1 MSELTIVVYLA
12 LAFAVLLIVLLRPD
26 RRPRVSG
33 RSLADQKIESMLPK
47 HYRFFPQIQRA
58 LSAEDTAYLREMAPP
73 DVAHQALRERRAI
86 ARRFLQG
93 LHTDFAGLEQL
104 ARVVA
109 SLSPVLSRKQ
119 ETERLLLGLRFRI
132 LYSVVCL
139 KLSLGE
145 IPLREIEQLTGLVGR
160 LALRMEHAMEEVGAL
175 AANRLP
181 SGLNA

>member
-1 MSELTIVVYLA
+1 
-12 LAFAVLLIVLLRPD
+12 
-26 RRPRVSG
+26 
-33 RSLADQKIESMLPK
+33 
-47 HYRFFPQIQRA
+47 
-58 LSAEDTAYLREMAPP
+58 MAPP
-73 DVAHQALRERRAI
+73 DVAYQALRERRAI

-93 LHTDFAGLEQL
+93 LLEDFSGLEQL

-119 ETERLLLGLRFRI
+119 ETERLLLGLRFRL
-132 LYSVVCL
+132 LYSVVRW

-145 IPLREIEQLTGLVGR
+145 IPISEIERLTGLVGR
-160 LALRMEHAMEEVGAL
+160 LALRMEQAMEEVGAL

>member
-1 MSELTIVVYLA
+1 MSELTIVLSVA
-12 LAFAVLLIVLLRPD
+12 SAFAVLLVLLLRPD
-26 RRPRVSG
+26 RRQGEAGQSLGG
-33 RSLADQKIESMLPK
+33 RKIESMLPK

-58 LSAEDTAYLREMAPP
+58 LSPGDAAYLREMAPP
-73 DVAHQALRERRAI
+73 DVAYQALRERRAI

-93 LHTDFAGLEQL
+93 LLEDFSGLEQL

-119 ETERLLLGLRFRI
+119 ETERLLLGLRFRL
-132 LYSVVCL
+132 LYSVVRW

-145 IPLREIEQLTGLVGR
+145 IPISEIERLTGLVGR
-160 LALRMEHAMEEVGAL
+160 LALRMEQAMEEVGAL